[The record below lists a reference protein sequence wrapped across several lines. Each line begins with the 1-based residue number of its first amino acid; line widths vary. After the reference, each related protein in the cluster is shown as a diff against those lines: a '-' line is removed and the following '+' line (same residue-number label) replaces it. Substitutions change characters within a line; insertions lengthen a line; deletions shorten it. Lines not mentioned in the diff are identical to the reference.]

1 LQSARFAPL
10 WRQRPGWIKRHENSQ
25 RESRGAAIAATMTT
39 TLLIVGDA
47 DLRFALG
54 EQFAGVA
61 ALAVEEAESAQ
72 DARTRIESGSPD
84 VVLIADDIAPG
95 AATLLK
101 MARAAG
107 FEGPAILL
115 ARGESATPEGF
126 DGAMRRPL
134 RFAGLM
140 AMIRAK
146 IAPPAF
152 AAAVA
157 TLGDHLFCE
166 TTQTLMGPDGV
177 RRLLTE
183 KETAILARLARARG
197 EVVARDVLLREIWG
211 YSPAVDTHTLE
222 AHIHRLRR
230 KIEDAPGRPKLLL
243 SAANGYR
250 LKTNDANLDDAP
262 EAG

>member
-1 LQSARFAPL
+1 
-10 WRQRPGWIKRHENSQ
+10 
-25 RESRGAAIAATMTT
+25 MTIG
-39 TLLIVGDA
+39 LLIVGDA
-47 DLRFALG
+47 DLRLALG
-54 EQFAGVA
+54 EQFARVA
-61 ALAVEEAESAQ
+61 AIAVEEAEAVHE
-72 DARTRIESGSPD
+72 ALARIESGSPD
-84 VVLIADDIAPG
+84 VLLIADDIEAPG

-107 FEGPAILL
+107 FNGPAILL
-115 ARGESATPEGF
+115 ARREAATHEGF
-126 DGAMRRPL
+126 DGSMRRPL

-146 IAPPAF
+146 IAPT
-152 AAAVA
+152 AAAGA

-197 EVVARDVLLREIWG
+197 GVVARDVLLREIWG

-222 AHIHRLRR
+222 THIHRLRR
-230 KIEDAPGRPKLLL
+230 KLEDASGRPKLLL
-243 SAANGYR
+243 SAPSGYR
-250 LKTNDANLDDAP
+250 LTTNDASLDDGA
-262 EAG
+262 

>member
-1 LQSARFAPL
+1 
-10 WRQRPGWIKRHENSQ
+10 
-25 RESRGAAIAATMTT
+25 MTIG
-39 TLLIVGDA
+39 LLIVGDA
-47 DLRFALG
+47 DLRLALG
-54 EQFAGVA
+54 EQFARVA
-61 ALAVEEAESAQ
+61 AIAALEAETAHE
-72 DARTRIESGSPD
+72 ALARIENGSPD
-84 VVLIADDIAPG
+84 VLLIADDIEAPG

-107 FEGPAILL
+107 FNGPAILL
-115 ARGESATPEGF
+115 ARREAATPEGF

-146 IAPPAF
+146 IAPT
-152 AAAVA
+152 AAAGA

-197 EVVARDVLLREIWG
+197 GVVARDVLLREIWG

-222 AHIHRLRR
+222 THIHRLRR
-230 KIEDAPGRPKLLL
+230 KIEDASGRPKLLL
-243 SAANGYR
+243 SAPSGYR
-250 LKTNDANLDDAP
+250 LTTNDASLDDGA
-262 EAG
+262 

>member
-1 LQSARFAPL
+1 
-10 WRQRPGWIKRHENSQ
+10 
-25 RESRGAAIAATMTT
+25 MTIG
-39 TLLIVGDA
+39 LLIVGDA
-47 DLRFALG
+47 DLRLALG
-54 EQFAGVA
+54 EQFARVA
-61 ALAVEEAESAQ
+61 AIAVVEAEA
-72 DARTRIESGSPD
+72 AHEALARIESGSPD
-84 VVLIADDIAPG
+84 VVLIADDIEAPG

-107 FEGPAILL
+107 FNGPAILL
-115 ARGESATPEGF
+115 ARREAATHEGF
-126 DGAMRRPL
+126 DGSMRRPL

-146 IAPPAF
+146 IAPT
-152 AAAVA
+152 AAAGA

-197 EVVARDVLLREIWG
+197 GVVARDVLLREIWG

-222 AHIHRLRR
+222 THIHRLRR
-230 KIEDAPGRPKLLL
+230 KIEDASGRPKLLL
-243 SAANGYR
+243 SAPSGYR
-250 LKTNDANLDDAP
+250 LTTNDASLDDGA
-262 EAG
+262 

>member
-1 LQSARFAPL
+1 M
-10 WRQRPGWIKRHENSQ
+10 
-25 RESRGAAIAATMTT
+25 AATMTIG
-39 TLLIVGDA
+39 LLIVGDA
-47 DLRFALG
+47 DLRLALG
-54 EQFAGVA
+54 EQFARVA
-61 ALAVEEAESAQ
+61 AIAVVEAEA
-72 DARTRIESGSPD
+72 AHEALARIESGSPD
-84 VVLIADDIAPG
+84 VVLIADDIEAPD

-107 FEGPAILL
+107 FNGPAILL
-115 ARGESATPEGF
+115 ARREAATHEGF

-146 IAPPAF
+146 IAPT
-152 AAAVA
+152 AAAGA

-197 EVVARDVLLREIWG
+197 GVVARDVLLREIWG

-222 AHIHRLRR
+222 THIHRLRR
-230 KIEDAPGRPKLLL
+230 KLEDASGRPKLLL
-243 SAANGYR
+243 SAPSGYR
-250 LKTNDANLDDAP
+250 LTTNDASLDDGA
-262 EAG
+262 

>member
-1 LQSARFAPL
+1 M
-10 WRQRPGWIKRHENSQ
+10 
-25 RESRGAAIAATMTT
+25 AATMTIG
-39 TLLIVGDA
+39 LLIVGDA
-47 DLRFALG
+47 DLRLALG
-54 EQFAGVA
+54 EQFARVA
-61 ALAVEEAESAQ
+61 AIAALEAETAHE
-72 DARTRIESGSPD
+72 ALARIENGSPD
-84 VVLIADDIAPG
+84 VLLIADDIEAPG

-107 FEGPAILL
+107 FDGPAILL
-115 ARGESATPEGF
+115 ARFEAATHEGF
-126 DGAMRRPL
+126 DGSMRRPL

-146 IAPPAF
+146 IAPT
-152 AAAVA
+152 AAAGA

-197 EVVARDVLLREIWG
+197 GVVARDVLLREIWG

-222 AHIHRLRR
+222 THIHRLRR
-230 KIEDAPGRPKLLL
+230 KIEDASGRPKLLL
-243 SAANGYR
+243 SAPSGYR
-250 LKTNDANLDDAP
+250 LTTNDASLDDGA
-262 EAG
+262 

>member
-1 LQSARFAPL
+1 M
-10 WRQRPGWIKRHENSQ
+10 
-25 RESRGAAIAATMTT
+25 AATMTIG
-39 TLLIVGDA
+39 LLIVGDA
-47 DLRFALG
+47 DLRWALG
-54 EQFAGVA
+54 EQFARVA
-61 ALAVEEAESAQ
+61 AIAVEEAETAQ
-72 DARTRIESGSPD
+72 EALARIENGSPD
-84 VVLIADDIAPG
+84 VLLIADDIEAPG

-107 FEGPAILL
+107 FNGPAILL
-115 ARGESATPEGF
+115 ARREAATPEGF

-146 IAPPAF
+146 IAPT
-152 AAAVA
+152 AAAGA

-197 EVVARDVLLREIWG
+197 GVVARDVLLREIWG

-222 AHIHRLRR
+222 THIHRLRR
-230 KIEDAPGRPKLLL
+230 KLEDASGRPKLLL
-243 SAANGYR
+243 SAPSGYR
-250 LKTNDANLDDAP
+250 LTTNDASLDDGA
-262 EAG
+262 

>member
-1 LQSARFAPL
+1 M
-10 WRQRPGWIKRHENSQ
+10 
-25 RESRGAAIAATMTT
+25 AATMTIG
-39 TLLIVGDA
+39 LLIVGDA
-47 DLRFALG
+47 DLRWALG
-54 EQFAGVA
+54 GQFARVA
-61 ALAVEEAESAQ
+61 AVAVEEAETAQ
-72 DARTRIESGSPD
+72 EALARIENGSPD
-84 VVLIADDIAPG
+84 VLLIADDIEAPG

-107 FEGPAILL
+107 FNGPAILL
-115 ARGESATPEGF
+115 ARREAATPEGF

-146 IAPPAF
+146 IAPT
-152 AAAVA
+152 AAAGA

-197 EVVARDVLLREIWG
+197 GVVARDVLLREIWG

-222 AHIHRLRR
+222 THIHRLRR
-230 KIEDAPGRPKLLL
+230 KLEDASGRPKLLL
-243 SAANGYR
+243 SAPSGYR
-250 LKTNDANLDDAP
+250 LTTNDASLDDGA
-262 EAG
+262 

>member
-1 LQSARFAPL
+1 M
-10 WRQRPGWIKRHENSQ
+10 
-25 RESRGAAIAATMTT
+25 AAAMTIG
-39 TLLIVGDA
+39 LLIVGDA
-47 DLRFALG
+47 DLRLALG
-54 EQFAGVA
+54 EQFACVA
-61 ALAVEEAESAQ
+61 AIAVHEAEAAQ
-72 DARTRIESGSPD
+72 EALARIENGSPD
-84 VVLIADDIAPG
+84 VLLIADDIEAPG

-107 FEGPAILL
+107 FNGPAILL
-115 ARGESATPEGF
+115 ARREAATHEGF
-126 DGAMRRPL
+126 DGSMRRPL

-146 IAPPAF
+146 IAPT
-152 AAAVA
+152 AAAGA

-197 EVVARDVLLREIWG
+197 GVVARDVLLREIWG

-222 AHIHRLRR
+222 THIHRLRR
-230 KIEDAPGRPKLLL
+230 KIEDASGRPRLLL
-243 SAANGYR
+243 SAPSGYR
-250 LKTNDANLDDAP
+250 LTTNDASLDDGA
-262 EAG
+262 

>member
-1 LQSARFAPL
+1 M
-10 WRQRPGWIKRHENSQ
+10 
-25 RESRGAAIAATMTT
+25 AATMTIG
-39 TLLIVGDA
+39 LLIVGDA
-47 DLRFALG
+47 DLRLALG
-54 EQFAGVA
+54 EQFARVA
-61 ALAVEEAESAQ
+61 AVAVEEAETAQ
-72 DARTRIESGSPD
+72 EALARIENGSPD
-84 VVLIADDIAPG
+84 VLLIADDIEAPG

-107 FEGPAILL
+107 FNGPAILL
-115 ARGESATPEGF
+115 ARREAATPEGF

-146 IAPPAF
+146 IAPS
-152 AAAVA
+152 AAAGA
-157 TLGDHLFCE
+157 TLGEHFFCE

-197 EVVARDVLLREIWG
+197 GVVARDVLLREIWG

-222 AHIHRLRR
+222 THIHRLRR
-230 KIEDAPGRPKLLL
+230 KIEDASGRPKLLL
-243 SAANGYR
+243 SAPSGYR
-250 LKTNDANLDDAP
+250 LTTNDASLDDGA
-262 EAG
+262 

>member
-1 LQSARFAPL
+1 M
-10 WRQRPGWIKRHENSQ
+10 
-25 RESRGAAIAATMTT
+25 AATMTIG
-39 TLLIVGDA
+39 LLIVGDA
-47 DLRFALG
+47 DLRLALG
-54 EQFAGVA
+54 EQFARVA
-61 ALAVEEAESAQ
+61 AVAVEEAETAQ
-72 DARTRIESGSPD
+72 EALARIENGSPD
-84 VVLIADDIAPG
+84 VLLIADDIEAPG

-107 FEGPAILL
+107 FNGPAILL
-115 ARGESATPEGF
+115 ARREAATPEGF

-146 IAPPAF
+146 IAPT
-152 AAAVA
+152 AAAGA

-197 EVVARDVLLREIWG
+197 GVVARDVLLREIWG

-222 AHIHRLRR
+222 THIHRLRR
-230 KIEDAPGRPKLLL
+230 KLEDASGRPKLLL
-243 SAANGYR
+243 SAPSGYR
-250 LKTNDANLDDAP
+250 LTTNDASLDDGA
-262 EAG
+262 

>member
-1 LQSARFAPL
+1 M
-10 WRQRPGWIKRHENSQ
+10 
-25 RESRGAAIAATMTT
+25 AATMTIG
-39 TLLIVGDA
+39 LLIVGDA
-47 DLRFALG
+47 DLRWALG
-54 EQFAGVA
+54 EQFACA
-61 ALAVEEAESAQ
+61 AAVAVEEAETAQ
-72 DARTRIESGSPD
+72 EALARIENGSPD
-84 VVLIADDIAPG
+84 VLLIADDIEAPG

-107 FEGPAILL
+107 FNGPAILL
-115 ARGESATPEGF
+115 ARREAATPEGF

-146 IAPPAF
+146 IAPT
-152 AAAVA
+152 AAAGA

-197 EVVARDVLLREIWG
+197 GVVARDVLLREIWG

-222 AHIHRLRR
+222 THIHRLRR
-230 KIEDAPGRPKLLL
+230 KLEDASGRPKLLL
-243 SAANGYR
+243 SAPSGYR
-250 LKTNDANLDDAP
+250 LTTNDASLDDGA
-262 EAG
+262 